1 MADQRTESITYNA
14 FLTTTLQ
21 EYIPTLQDNIFTEEP
36 LLSWFNGK
44 LGKATSR
51 DNNPKRVLKGGES
64 ILERLMYESNYT
76 VDSY

>member
-44 LGKATSR
+44 LGKGTGW
-51 DNNPKRVLKGGES
+51 DNYPKGGLKGCES
-64 ILERLMYESNYT
+64 ILEPLM
-76 VDSY
+76 